1 MWRRALAPAPS
12 FETKMPDT
20 LLLQVVSPERQL
32 VEEHVAD
39 VQVPAL
45 DGFIGVLPGHAR
57 LLSALKPGGVLS
69 YHVAG
74 GQEKVLA
81 VYGGFVEVLPDRVR
95 VLADGA
101 EPREEINLQEAQKK
115 LQDAMKLYDAP
126 QGMPDAAE
134 IFDELMR
141 SQARVDAA
149 EKR

>member
-1 MWRRALAPAPS
+1 MA
-12 FETKMPDT
+12 DT

-32 VEEHVAD
+32 VEEQVAD

-101 EPREEINLQEAQKK
+101 EPREEINVQEAQK
-115 LQDAMKLYDAP
+115 LYESGP
-126 QGMPDAAE
+126 GGIPDPAE
-134 IFDELMR
+134 VFDELMR

-149 EKR
+149 EKKS